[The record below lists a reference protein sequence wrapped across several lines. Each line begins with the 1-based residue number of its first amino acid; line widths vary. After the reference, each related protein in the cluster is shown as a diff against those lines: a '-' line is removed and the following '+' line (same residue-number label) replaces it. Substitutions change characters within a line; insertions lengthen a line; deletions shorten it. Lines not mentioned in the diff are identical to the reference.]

1 MSQPATRSPSGYSIL
16 ETLAISSR
24 SVVQRARRSL
34 DGTTV
39 VVKSF
44 NQNESFPQQ
53 RRALEFE
60 LQILRDLASPL
71 ILRAYEVCE
80 VDGQLALVLEDFGG
94 LALEVLPAGM
104 DVSACLRLAIQAANA
119 LAHVHAHGLVHN
131 DMKPSNLLVNQKTL
145 ELKLID
151 FHLASGDL
159 RAHEPEGTE
168 LQGSLPYMSPERSGR
183 MNRKPDFRADYYS
196 LGVTLFELLSGQL
209 PFSASDALGWAHA
222 HISKRPPLLS
232 DVTPTIPRALAEL
245 VAKLLAKDPEDRYQS
260 SHGLLWDLEMC
271 ADAWERQRQIP
282 EFSLGTRDVTS
293 TLEICRE
300 IVGREVELAQCN
312 RVLAEALVSGPRLL
326 FVSGSPG
333 VGKSSLLDEFGRSAL
348 TPQSWFLRSTF
359 DQQEQ
364 NRPYSALIH
373 AFESLVARLLTES
386 EAKLAEW
393 RERLCSALGPNVAV
407 MIDLVPQLAQLTG
420 TQPAVA
426 ELSPGETQHRLQH
439 VIGQFV
445 QAFADAEHPLLLAF
459 DDCQWLDSS
468 TADAL
473 FGLLTSPDVRYFMV
487 LLAFR
492 DGEVEEPHVLC
503 KLSERM
509 RQEFR
514 PIVHELRLEGLS
526 GQELTRLL
534 AKTLRTTPADVAGL
548 AELVREKTDGNP
560 FFVGE
565 LLSALVRRGILAVD
579 AKAGCWRWDLA
590 RMGEVRVSDNV
601 GALMAERIARLSPA
615 TQAMI
620 SAAACFGN
628 QFELTHLARLLQMP
642 NAELANSL
650 SEAVTEHLVVALEPS
665 QVQGSQGIRGES
677 YAFQHARVQQAAYAR
692 LEKGERMRLHGRI
705 GQQLQSEAQSDPTRE
720 DLFELLHHLN
730 LGRAGIE
737 DRAALLALAELNM
750 RAVQRSTR
758 TAAFNSAENHA
769 RIAVEL
775 VGDIADGE
783 HQQIAFRARYS
794 LTEAALML
802 GDIPRVESSYERL
815 FQLGPNKVARA
826 SVHLLRVRMLDHQAR
841 LHEAV
846 SEVRAA
852 LTHLGV
858 NFPESHAEIDQG
870 IGLGIA
876 KMGEHLA
883 RIEVEEL
890 ASLPTTD
897 SAETAMVLALLS
909 QVVPA
914 AIQTYPPLFVL
925 AELMMFDLALTRGV
939 SAASCKNFIDCGIL
953 QASILNNH
961 DVAYRL
967 GRVAFEL
974 LDRFKPTPLE
984 SSVNF
989 VFGAFISH
997 WKAHFSEGTRAY
1009 ETCQR
1014 RGLELGDLSH
1024 VAYAWAHRTQRS
1036 ILSGRLLEECQSEL
1050 DDARSYFSRAHVS
1063 GMVIGTMPMARALA
1077 RLRSGGTDD
1086 AALAQGDTEATSA
1099 VLESKNAQWA
1109 YSYGQCQTMVSFLL
1123 GDLEAA
1129 RHWQAFTEPYSLAAA
1144 SLFSVPDYHL
1154 FEALIRV
1161 QDFEHASAAQRPELL
1176 AAIDEALTRLETW
1189 GRACPANF
1197 AHKYELLAAERARIS
1212 GAPLNVVLAGYER
1225 AIRAAGEDFLHM
1237 RALVNEIEARLWFEL
1252 DNPRHAR
1259 PLIEAAY
1266 RLYAAWGATL
1276 KLRRMEKKYPLW
1288 FRNGSSSDAPLG
1300 FPARTQTTTSRT
1312 SALDTSSILKA
1323 TQSLSRE
1330 VEPQKLFSALMA
1342 TLIENAG
1349 AQRGCLVLQSE
1360 LDQRFY
1366 VEARANVDDPT
1377 GQAMQAEA
1385 LEVAAGVCASA
1396 VRYVLRTR
1404 EPLALDDA
1412 GARGNFQAD
1421 PYVVEQRVRSLLCVP
1436 ILRQGE
1442 ILGALYLENNQT
1454 SHAFTRE
1461 RIEILQVIA
1470 SQAAI
1475 SICNAQLYA
1484 GLELRVR
1491 ERTEELAQ
1499 KNRQIASMLDN
1510 MDQGVFT
1517 VDEQLRVQPG
1527 YSRHLEQILGT
1538 TDIVGHD
1545 CMDLLFSDANLRPD
1559 ALKAADAAL
1568 RFSFR
1573 VESWLARA
1581 NSAHLIGDFSRPGL
1595 DGEARFFEVDWN
1607 LICDEHGLVERLL
1620 VVVRDVTLLRNLK
1633 QAASDKARE
1642 TDIVA
1647 QVLET
1652 GLDVFEEFCA
1662 TAKRL
1667 LTQNRAGLEPSE
1679 PFSAH
1684 ALAAAFRNLHTLKG
1698 NARLLSYSH
1707 FVDALHTAEGAYARH
1722 QQEDVE
1728 EVDRAALND
1737 ELTSVSQLIAQY
1749 EDVCARKLA
1758 PLGQSRNGRL
1768 ERSMREISEIVS
1780 SESESDTFT
1789 VQRIRGALERL
1800 EATPLADLVKE
1811 TSRMVP
1817 SLAHELGLS
1826 IPLLTGVDT
1835 ELLLAAGWAAPV
1847 RDILVQ
1853 CFKNALSHGIEA
1865 PEVRAHLGKKNE
1877 GLIRVEVERAGDAV
1891 EIHISDDGRGLALGA
1906 LRQKLGAAGD
1916 SDEAL
1921 AERVFDSGVST
1932 AEEVGLVAGRGVGL
1946 DVVRSLLRAR
1956 GGEVAVRF
1964 RGAEQGGFRPCS
1976 FVIVLPPGALANP
1989 GRGRTPSYPPR
2000 AAE

>member
-1 MSQPATRSPSGYSIL
+1 
-16 ETLAISSR
+16 
-24 SVVQRARRSL
+24 
-34 DGTTV
+34 
-39 VVKSF
+39 
-44 NQNESFPQQ
+44 
-53 RRALEFE
+53 
-60 LQILRDLASPL
+60 
-71 ILRAYEVCE
+71 
-80 VDGQLALVLEDFGG
+80 
-94 LALEVLPAGM
+94 
-104 DVSACLRLAIQAANA
+104 
-119 LAHVHAHGLVHN
+119 
-131 DMKPSNLLVNQKTL
+131 
-145 ELKLID
+145 
-151 FHLASGDL
+151 
-159 RAHEPEGTE
+159 
-168 LQGSLPYMSPERSGR
+168 
-183 MNRKPDFRADYYS
+183 
-196 LGVTLFELLSGQL
+196 
-209 PFSASDALGWAHA
+209 
-222 HISKRPPLLS
+222 
-232 DVTPTIPRALAEL
+232 
-245 VAKLLAKDPEDRYQS
+245 
-260 SHGLLWDLEMC
+260 
-271 ADAWERQRQIP
+271 
-282 EFSLGTRDVTS
+282 
-293 TLEICRE
+293 
-300 IVGREVELAQCN
+300 
-312 RVLAEALVSGPRLL
+312 
-326 FVSGSPG
+326 
-333 VGKSSLLDEFGRSAL
+333 
-348 TPQSWFLRSTF
+348 
-359 DQQEQ
+359 
-364 NRPYSALIH
+364 
-373 AFESLVARLLTES
+373 
-386 EAKLAEW
+386 
-393 RERLCSALGPNVAV
+393 
-407 MIDLVPQLAQLTG
+407 
-420 TQPAVA
+420 
-426 ELSPGETQHRLQH
+426 
-439 VIGQFV
+439 
-445 QAFADAEHPLLLAF
+445 
-459 DDCQWLDSS
+459 
-468 TADAL
+468 
-473 FGLLTSPDVRYFMV
+473 
-487 LLAFR
+487 
-492 DGEVEEPHVLC
+492 
-503 KLSERM
+503 
-509 RQEFR
+509 
-514 PIVHELRLEGLS
+514 
-526 GQELTRLL
+526 
-534 AKTLRTTPADVAGL
+534 
-548 AELVREKTDGNP
+548 
-560 FFVGE
+560 
-565 LLSALVRRGILAVD
+565 
-579 AKAGCWRWDLA
+579 
-590 RMGEVRVSDNV
+590 VSDNV
-601 GALMAERIARLSPA
+601 GALMAERIARLSPSA
-615 TQAMI
+615 QAML

-628 QFELTHLARLLQMP
+628 RFELTALSRLVEVP
-642 NAELANSL
+642 SAELADAI
-650 SEAVTEHLVVALEPS
+650 SEAVTEHLVVALQPS
-665 QVQGSQGIRGES
+665 HVSGPGETRGES

-692 LEKGERMRLHGRI
+692 LDEGERARLHRRI
-705 GQQLQSEAQSDPTRE
+705 GEQLQVDAQNDSTRE

-737 DRAALLALAELNM
+737 DRAALVALAELNM
-750 RAVQRSTR
+750 RAVQRSTK
-758 TAAFNSAENHA
+758 TAAFSSAENHA

-775 VGDIADGE
+775 IGDGADGE
-783 HQQIAFRARYS
+783 QQPLAFRAHYS

-815 FQLGPNKVARA
+815 FQLAPNQVARA

-870 IGLGIA
+870 IGVGIA
-876 KMGEHLA
+876 KMQEHLA

-890 ASLPTTD
+890 ANLPTTD

-939 SAASCKNFIDCGIL
+939 AAVSCKNFIDCGIL
-953 QASILNNH
+953 QASILNNQ

-967 GRVAFEL
+967 GKVAFRL
-974 LDRFKPTPLE
+974 LERFKPTPLE

-989 VFGAFISH
+989 VFGGFISH
-997 WKAHFSEGTRAY
+997 WKAHFSEGTRAH

-1014 RGLELGDLSH
+1014 RGLELGDLLH

-1050 DDARSYFSRAHVS
+1050 DDALGYFARTHIS
-1063 GMVIGTMPMARALA
+1063 GMVLGTTPVARALA
-1077 RLRSGGTDD
+1077 RLRSGGTDE
-1086 AALAQGDTEATSA
+1086 AALAQGDAEATAA

-1129 RHWQAFTEPYSLAAA
+1129 RRWQAFTEPYSLAAA

-1161 QDFEHASAAQRPELL
+1161 QDFEHASEAERPELL
-1176 AAIDEALTRLETW
+1176 AAIDGALTKLETW

-1212 GAPLNVVLAGYER
+1212 GAPLSVVLAGYER
-1225 AIRAAGEDFLHM
+1225 TIRAAGEDFLHM
-1237 RALVNEIEARLWFEL
+1237 RALVNELEARLWFEL

-1259 PLIEAAY
+1259 PLIESAY

-1288 FRNGSSSDAPLG
+1288 FRNGGASDAPLG
-1300 FPARTQTTTSRT
+1300 FSASTHTTTSRT

-1366 VEARANVDDPT
+1366 VEARAHVDEPT
-1377 GQAMQAEA
+1377 GPAMQAEA
-1385 LEVAAGVCASA
+1385 LEVATGVCASA

-1475 SICNAQLYA
+1475 SISNAQLYA

-1491 ERTEELAQ
+1491 ERTAELAQ

-1517 VDEQLRVQPG
+1517 IDEQLQVQPG
-1527 YSRHLEQILGT
+1527 YSHHLEQILGT
-1538 TDIVGHD
+1538 TDIVGQN
-1545 CMDLLFSDANLRPD
+1545 CMDLLFSGANLRPD
-1559 ALKAADAAL
+1559 AVKAADAAL
-1568 RFSFR
+1568 RFSFG

-1581 NSAHLIGDFSRPGL
+1581 NSDHLIGDFSRSGL
-1595 DGEARFFEVDWN
+1595 DGETRFFEVDWN
-1607 LICDEHGLVERLL
+1607 LICDEQGLVERLL
-1620 VVVRDVTLLRNLK
+1620 VVIRDVTLVRKLK

-1642 TDIVA
+1642 TDVIA

-1652 GLDVFEEFCA
+1652 GLDVFEEFCV

-1667 LTQNRAGLEPSE
+1667 LTQNRVALQSSE
-1679 PFSAH
+1679 PLSAQ
-1684 ALAAAFRNLHTLKG
+1684 AVAAAFRNLHTLKG

-1707 FVDALHTAEGAYARH
+1707 LVDVLHTAEGAYA
-1722 QQEDVE
+1722 QLQLEDGE
-1728 EVDRAALND
+1728 EIDRATLND
-1737 ELTSVSQLIAQY
+1737 GLSSVSQLIAQY
-1749 EDVCARKLA
+1749 EDICARKLA
-1758 PLGQSRNGRL
+1758 PLGQSRSGRL
-1768 ERSMREISEIVS
+1768 ERSMREISEIAS
-1780 SESESDTFT
+1780 SESESDAFT
-1789 VQRIRGALERL
+1789 VQRIRSALQRL

-1811 TSRMVP
+1811 TSRLVP

-1826 IPLLTGVDT
+1826 VPVLTGVDT
-1835 ELLLAAGWAAPV
+1835 GLLLAAGWAATV

-1853 CFKNALSHGIEA
+1853 CFKNALYHGIEA
-1865 PEVRAHLGKKNE
+1865 PEERARLGKKNE
-1877 GLIRVEVERAGDAV
+1877 GQIRVEVERAGDAL

-1906 LRQKLGAAGD
+1906 LRQKFAGD

-1921 AERVFDSGVST
+1921 AERVFQSGVST
-1932 AEEVGLVAGRGVGL
+1932 ADEVGLVAGRGVGL
-1946 DVVRSLLRAR
+1946 DIVRSLLRAR
-1956 GGEVAVRF
+1956 GGDVAVRF
-1964 RGAEQGGFRPCS
+1964 LGVEQGGFRPCS
-1976 FVIVLPPGALANP
+1976 FVIALPADALVDP
-1989 GRGRTPSYPPR
+1989 VRGRTPSYPPR